1 MSDEIDSES
10 IFSATARGAKLTTI
24 GVTNEILD
32 MLKIYKDRLSDELKF
47 TVNNR
52 QAISHMI
59 RTALEEKD
67 K

>member
-10 IFSATARGAKLTTI
+10 IFSATARGEKLTTI

>member
-1 MSDEIDSES
+1 MSNEIDSES
-10 IFSATARGAKLTTI
+10 IFSETSRGVKLTTI

-32 MLKIYKDRLSDELKF
+32 LLKIYRARLSDELKF

-52 QAISHMI
+52 QAITHLI